1 MQRREH
7 WAGRMAFILAA
18 IGSAVG
24 LGNLWAFPYKLYSG
38 GGGAFLVPY
47 FVAMLT
53 IGLPLLIMEY
63 AVGHWSQNSPPGAF
77 GRILGK
83 YRFVGW
89 WLSAVAFVIITY
101 YTIILGYSLVML
113 WDSVLSIINPALALP
128 WAGGIDD
135 AKNAFFTRMLSY
147 EETFA
152 LSFPRPSV
160 LVATLVSW
168 GLIFLSLFKGV
179 KWVSK
184 VVLFTVPIPWIML
197 IILTLR
203 GLTLDGASTGL
214 NYYLEPDWSK
224 LALADTWRLAFS
236 QVFFSLS
243 LGFAVMICYASFLH
257 KKSDINNNASI
268 VALGDLA
275 TSFVAGIAVFA
286 VIGNMAKLGN
296 LPVEN
301 AVADGPG
308 LAFAVYPYALSQ
320 LPAGS
325 TIFAAIFF
333 IALLTL
339 GIDSAFSIVEA
350 VQASINDNAGES
362 WNRNRTLPLI
372 CGAGA
377 VLGII
382 FSCGRGGLNWLGLA
396 DDLVNGPFGILSVA
410 LAETLVVGWAW
421 KGKFLPAM
429 RDHANEGS
437 DWKLGKWWEVIVKY
451 IAPAFLL
458 LLIGWTISD
467 FCVAFPDKD
476 ASAFQHQNWWLH
488 LVGHLLFIAIPLVII
503 SKAGKNTIHGTSE
516 LGHTKTGLVWPILVL
531 PLSAAVVGTVT
542 GLIRIGLNDKTL
554 KQSLPADT
562 MKTFTET
569 DLGTASFV
577 TLSVAFL
584 SIFGGLLW
592 CFSRAIAAAGRSD
605 IELPNGDS

>member
-1 MQRREH
+1 
-7 WAGRMAFILAA
+7 MAFIMAA

-24 LGNLWAFPYKLYSG
+24 LGNLWAFPYKLYAG

-47 FVAMLT
+47 FIAMLM

-63 AVGHWSQNSPPGAF
+63 AVGHWTQNSPPGAF
-77 GRILGK
+77 GRILGR

-89 WLSAVAFVIITY
+89 WLSVVAFVIITY
-101 YTIILGYSLVML
+101 YTVILGYSLVML
-113 WDSVLSIINPALALP
+113 WDSILSIVNPARPIP
-128 WAGGIDD
+128 WAGGIDE
-135 AKNAFFTRMLSY
+135 AKNAFFNRMLNY

-160 LVATLVSW
+160 LIATLVSW
-168 GLIFLSLFKGV
+168 GLIYLSLFKGV

-214 NYYLEPDWSK
+214 HYYLEPDWSK
-224 LALADTWRLAFS
+224 LAHADTWRLAFS

-275 TSFVAGIAVFA
+275 TSFVAGLAVFS
-286 VIGNMAKLGN
+286 VIGNMAKLGD

-350 VQASINDNAGES
+350 VQASINDNAKES
-362 WNRNRTLPLI
+362 WNRKKTLPLI
-372 CGAGA
+372 CMIGA

-382 FSCGRGGLNWLGLA
+382 FSCGKGGLNWLGLA

-429 RDHANEGS
+429 RYHANERS
-437 DWKLGKWWEVIVKY
+437 DWVLGRWWELIVKY
-451 IAPAFLL
+451 VAPAFLL
-458 LLIGWTISD
+458 ILIGWTISD
-467 FCVAFPDKD
+467 FCISFPTPE
-476 ASAFQHQNWWLH
+476 ASSFQHQNWWFH
-488 LVGHLLFIAIPLVII
+488 LVGHVFFIAIPLIVMYAV
-503 SKAGKNTIHGTSE
+503 SNKTDHGERE
-516 LGHTKTGLVWPILVL
+516 LGHQKTGKVWPILL
-531 PLSAAVVGTVT
+531 
-542 GLIRIGLNDKTL
+542 
-554 KQSLPADT
+554 LPAGAALLGAVSGIVRMALRNASEKLSVPANT
-562 MKTFTET
+562 TKTFVET

-592 CFSRAIAAAGRSD
+592 CFSRAMVAAGRSD
-605 IELPNGDS
+605 TELPNGE